1 MHRKSQSAVEFIST
15 YSFVFLIIAIVL
27 FLLFLFSSIPTKILP
42 FQCTVFSGF
51 SCIDVIY
58 RLMGSNS
65 QIVVSLTDTQPGVI
79 NVGAFYAK
87 INSVAAIGTC
97 TPSALLP
104 GNVVTCTATLPLT
117 ASSGGIYSG
126 VFNITANYCTN
137 GVGNISNTTCSAG
150 SSFVYAGSLT
160 AQAQPPTT
168 STTTVQYIY
177 CVGTIRVSTY
187 NQVYYAPVSSTGVGT
202 WSSTGNYPVAIYRAG
217 CSIYG
222 GYIYCVGT
230 TASPSNQVYYALVS
244 STGVGTWSSTGNYP
258 VAMEEAGCSI
268 YNSYI
273 YCVGTADTGTD
284 NQVYYAPVSSTG
296 IGTWSSTTG
305 YPVMMYLAGCS
316 INRGYIYCVGTQ
328 ATAGENQVYYAPV
341 SSTGIGTWSS
351 TANYP
356 VQMDSGGCSIYGNYI
371 YCVGTEGGAQNYA
384 YYAPVSST
392 GIGTWSSTTNYPIV
406 KYDSGCSISGGYIY
420 CVSGSSPYNQVY
432 YAPVSST
439 GIGTWSSTA
448 NYPVPLSMAY
458 CEMLGSGGGYLG
470 GGGPD

>member
-187 NQVYYAPVSSTGVGT
+187 NQVYYAP
-202 WSSTGNYPVAIYRAG
+202 
-217 CSIYG
+217 
-222 GYIYCVGT
+222 
-230 TASPSNQVYYALVS
+230 VS